1 MRTLPENKI
10 IFCKKQILQKIL
22 EQVLSGCLLFLVL
35 LQTGCMT
42 SDPLHAEY
50 HPKKR
55 IHDKVFY
62 QSYDRVWR
70 AAQLALKYP
79 IAVNNMD
86 HGALESEFVK
96 NEDGFVL
103 PGVETQPS
111 AGLRTKIVINMV
123 KGKTE
128 GRDSVRVVVQKIVQK
143 QRDFFSEPETLKSDG
158 FEEMVLFYRIEREL
172 IIDEALKKA
181 AKVSQP

>member
-62 QSYDRVWR
+62 QVMTESGVRHSWR
-70 AAQLALKYP
+70 
-79 IAVNNMD
+79 
-86 HGALESEFVK
+86 
-96 NEDGFVL
+96 
-103 PGVETQPS
+103 
-111 AGLRTKIVINMV
+111 
-123 KGKTE
+123 
-128 GRDSVRVVVQKIVQK
+128 
-143 QRDFFSEPETLKSDG
+143 
-158 FEEMVLFYRIEREL
+158 
-172 IIDEALKKA
+172 
-181 AKVSQP
+181 